1 MIVCNVFLWWTS
13 SSDLHPANK
22 IQLEWKLELLPS
34 EYMRSFI
41 QLCFNDSIEIL
52 FFGCFRLVFWIIK
65 WIAWC
70 ILWEKPVTWHGKYPR
85 VFWTWLNSWVCFFPK
100 WKHSQ
105 WSTVNLQPDVA
116 WWIHSEMQSLV
127 PNYDSPAPLWRLQHA
142 DLAWGTSWPRGSPW
156 TAWAQRN
163 GHALWIS
170 HRRCKATTSQKDNSM
185 SRSPWRSLITV

>member
-1 MIVCNVFLWWTS
+1 MCSCGEHHLLICILPTKYSWNGNSSFCPPSTCEALSNCASTIQLRFCSLVVLGWCFGS
-13 SSDLHPANK
+13 SSG
-22 IQLEWKLELLPS
+22 LLDASYGKNPWPDM
-34 EYMRSFI
+34 E
-41 QLCFNDSIEIL
+41 SIRG
-52 FFGCFRLVFWIIK
+52 FFERGSTAGYV
-65 WIAWC
+65 
-70 ILWEKPVTWHGKYPR
+70 
-85 VFWTWLNSWVCFFPK
+85 FFPK